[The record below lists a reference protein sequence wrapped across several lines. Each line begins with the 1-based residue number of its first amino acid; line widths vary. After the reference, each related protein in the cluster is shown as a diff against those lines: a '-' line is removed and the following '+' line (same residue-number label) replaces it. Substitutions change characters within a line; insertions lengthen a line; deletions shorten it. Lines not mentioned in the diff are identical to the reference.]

1 MLERGGSD
9 KGWELEHQCHD
20 APPLET
26 EEPTSVN
33 ALGKL
38 ASAANMTS
46 IIILAVVILSSSGKF
61 LPFPT

>member
-1 MLERGGSD
+1 MLEHGGSD
-9 KGWELEHQCHD
+9 KGWEPRHQCHN
-20 APPLET
+20 APPLES
-26 EEPTSVN
+26 EESTGLN

-46 IIILAVVILSSSGKF
+46 IIIVVVVVINGKF

>member
-1 MLERGGSD
+1 MLEHGGSD
-9 KGWELEHQCHD
+9 KGWEPEHQCHN
-20 APPLET
+20 AQPLET
-26 EEPTSVN
+26 EETTSVN

-46 IIILAVVILSSSGKF
+46 IIILAAVVIIISGKF

>member
-1 MLERGGSD
+1 M
-9 KGWELEHQCHD
+9 
-20 APPLET
+20 
-26 EEPTSVN
+26 N

-46 IIILAVVILSSSGKF
+46 IIILAAVVIIISGKF